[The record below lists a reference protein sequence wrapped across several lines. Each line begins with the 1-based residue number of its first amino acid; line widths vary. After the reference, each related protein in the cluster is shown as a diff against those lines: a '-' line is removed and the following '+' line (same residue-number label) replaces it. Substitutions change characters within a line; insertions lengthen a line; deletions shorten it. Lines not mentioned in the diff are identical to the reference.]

1 MGTEDERLK
10 VESMVDKAAHLFDL
24 GGDMSGEPSA
34 ALGMTG
40 RFSLLVFFFSSYFFF
55 GQPFTKNA
63 QHAPLEC
70 ERRFATILDASCY
83 L

>member
-40 RFSLLVFFFSSYFFF
+40 RFSLLVFFFSSFFSDNHS
-55 GQPFTKNA
+55 PKMHSMLRWNVR
-63 QHAPLEC
+63 EDS
-70 ERRFATILDASCY
+70 RRY
-83 L
+83 